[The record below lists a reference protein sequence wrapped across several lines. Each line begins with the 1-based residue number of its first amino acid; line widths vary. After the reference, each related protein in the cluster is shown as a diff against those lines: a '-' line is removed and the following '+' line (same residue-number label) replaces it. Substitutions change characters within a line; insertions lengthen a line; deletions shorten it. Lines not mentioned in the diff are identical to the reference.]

1 MLLLENLNMQSTA
14 LVSPVLVEILP
25 RRKQILV
32 IGFGRDHC
40 PETAYETAYKVGSE
54 VARRGAL
61 LLTGGL
67 GGVMEAASR
76 GAKDGGGFVIGIIPH
91 DDKGQANDFCDA
103 VVATGIGFARD
114 FITAYSADA
123 IIVVGGGA
131 GTMIEIAAAYQ
142 KKIPIV
148 AVKGTGGMADR
159 LVDTYVDDRKIEKV
173 FGDSN
178 PEKAVALAFSIIGTG

>member
-1 MLLLENLNMQSTA
+1 M
-14 LVSPVLVEILP
+14 I

-32 IGFGRDHC
+32 IGFNQSHC
-40 PETAYETAYKVGSE
+40 TEIAYKAAYAVGAE
-54 VARRGAL
+54 VARRGLL

-76 GAKDGGGFVIGIIPH
+76 GAKEAGGFVIGIIPQES
-91 DDKGQANDFCDA
+91 KQEANAYCDA
-103 VVATGIGFARD
+103 VIATGIGFARD

-131 GTMIEIAAAYQ
+131 GTIIEAAAAYQ

-148 AVKGTGGMADR
+148 AVKGSGGIADQ
-159 LVDTYVDDRKIEKV
+159 LVDSFIDDRKLELIVGE
-173 FGDSN
+173 DS
-178 PEKAVALAFSIIGTG
+178 PEKAVATAFALIGAGS